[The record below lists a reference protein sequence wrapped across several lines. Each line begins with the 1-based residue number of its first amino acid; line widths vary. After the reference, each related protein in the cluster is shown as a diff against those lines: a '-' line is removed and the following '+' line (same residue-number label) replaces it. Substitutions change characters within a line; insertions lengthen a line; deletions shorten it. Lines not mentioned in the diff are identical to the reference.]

1 MVARDNII
9 LSLLNDSVHTSK
21 CVCVIKNNRSNAQ
34 SSVVFG
40 FFRSRALYAGEMLTS
55 SSAVFCF
62 VHLQSKHSSSIIFPH
77 LFLAFQNNMKAQG
90 RLITGVCR
98 YIITD
103 KGWEKFRSFCNTKRY
118 DHESAVRVTLG
129 FRLCVCPEEWKKV
142 FWPLWGHIL
151 PQRHKLC
158 EICWDKMIKTSAA

>member
-9 LSLLNDSVHTSK
+9 LSLLNDSVRTSK

-90 RLITGVCR
+90 RLITGVRR

-103 KGWEKFRSFCNTKRY
+103 KGCEKSWKLLQYNEIWPWECSQS
-118 DHESAVRVTLG
+118 HTLG
-129 FRLCVCPEEWKKV
+129 FRLYVCPEEWKKF
-142 FWPLWGHIL
+142 FWSLWG
-151 PQRHKLC
+151 
-158 EICWDKMIKTSAA
+158 TSCPKGGLLAISTRYTNLYV